1 MNSINYQSVI
11 VKHSDYLPFQEIP
24 LKIKFA
30 VYNCFAKSAFSI
42 DTDVL
47 RRNILLIANTLALLI
62 IILKAYLLT
71 FVTSCK

>member
-11 VKHSDYLPFQEIP
+11 VKHSEYLSFQKIP

-30 VYNCFAKSAFSI
+30 IYNCFAKSAFSI

-47 RRNILLIANTLALLI
+47 RRNILLIASTLALLI
-62 IILKAYLLT
+62 IIL
-71 FVTSCK
+71 